1 MTPQP
6 HNTLLYHITHVD
18 NLPNIIKSGGLWCDK
33 KRVGKGFDST
43 NIAHAD
49 IKERRLKIPVPL
61 YSGTTLAN
69 YVPFYFCNRAPMLY
83 SIHTGYVKGYSDG
96 QDSVIYL
103 VTTIARVLE
112 SESRWCFTDGHAVM
126 TFSEFYNQIADLSKI
141 DWLVI
146 DNWSWRDTLEDNDRK
161 RRKQAE
167 FLVEDFVSWDLFDK
181 IGVISNGIKKRV
193 ENILQTQSYQ
203 PDVSIEPSWY
213 Y

>member
-1 MTPQP
+1 
-6 HNTLLYHITHVD
+6 
-18 NLPNIIKSGGLWCDK
+18 
-33 KRVGKGFDST
+33 
-43 NIAHAD
+43 
-49 IKERRLKIPVPL
+49 
-61 YSGTTLAN
+61 
-69 YVPFYFCNRAPMLY
+69 MLY

-96 QDSVIYL
+96 QASIVYL
-103 VTTIARVLE
+103 VTTIARVLA

-203 PDVSIEPSWY
+203 PAVSIEPNWY

>member
-146 DNWSWRDTLEDNDRK
+146 DNWSWRTHWKIMTVNAEN
-161 RRKQAE
+161 RRS
-167 FLVEDFVSWDLFDK
+167 FGGGFCSWDLFDK